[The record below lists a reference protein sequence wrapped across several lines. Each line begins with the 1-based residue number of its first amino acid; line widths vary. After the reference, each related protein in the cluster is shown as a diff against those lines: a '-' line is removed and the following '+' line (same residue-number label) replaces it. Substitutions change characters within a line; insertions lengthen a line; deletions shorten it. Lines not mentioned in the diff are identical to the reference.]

1 MSISYKNLDK
11 KKLIVYAD
19 KNEYEKFMLS
29 INAVYNDDDT
39 WIVSKNNEDKL
50 REFIADIK
58 LNSLAHNIKSRKVQ
72 KKYHR
77 EVSESEDDTDPENSD
92 NKIKPKMRP
101 KSKDSYI
108 DKELDNKKKEEA
120 EKFEKEKERFYKE
133 ENLKKKYKSNDPM
146 LYYKSFNSKPE
157 TFKKINNYK
166 SDSESEK
173 DDLES
178 SSYCSSSSEDNF
190 PTPKTPK
197 KRKKYNKGI
206 NDKEDY
212 DDLCKEVKHLQRKI
226 YEMELENKKLKSKC

>member
-1 MSISYKNLDK
+1 M
-11 KKLIVYAD
+11 
-19 KNEYEKFMLS
+19 
-29 INAVYNDDDT
+29 
-39 WIVSKNNEDKL
+39 
-50 REFIADIK
+50 
-58 LNSLAHNIKSRKVQ
+58 
-72 KKYHR
+72 
-77 EVSESEDDTDPENSD
+77 D
-92 NKIKPKMRP
+92 NKR
-101 KSKDSYI
+101 
-108 DKELDNKKKEEA
+108 KEDVQ
-120 EKFEKEKERFYKE
+120 KFEKEKQRFYKE

-173 DDLES
+173 DLES
-178 SSYCSSSSEDNF
+178 SSCETSSSEDDF

-206 NDKEDY
+206 NETEDY

>member
-19 KNEYEKFMLS
+19 KKTYENFLLS
-29 INAVYNDDDT
+29 INGIYNDDDT
-39 WIVSKNNEDKL
+39 WIVSKDSENKL

-58 LNSLAHNIKSRKVQ
+58 LNSLANNIKSRKVQ

-77 EVSESEDDTDPENSD
+77 EVSESEDDSD
-92 NKIKPKMRP
+92 TENKIKPKIRSS
-101 KSKDSYI
+101 SKESYI
-108 DKELDNKKKEEA
+108 DKEMDNKRKEDVQ
-120 EKFEKEKERFYKE
+120 KFEKEKQRFYKE

-173 DDLES
+173 DLES
-178 SSYCSSSSEDNF
+178 SSCETSSSEDDF

-206 NDKEDY
+206 NETEDY